1 MSGSG
6 QAASAALRPSA
17 VVTSPVTAVTLT
29 PSARISS
36 AVRSSV
42 SRVRDMMV
50 MSTPSRASAV
60 AAALP
65 SPRLAPVSNA
75 LRPRMPRSMRF
86 PITQARCCEVGRRPL
101 RSCGR
106 ACCQPR
112 ETWLECWLRKIA
124 RRETPMTRSC
134 TLALIALACAL
145 PVAAQAEE
153 LVVSNYGVTTN
164 GMPFAVA
171 MAKGFF
177 KQQGADVTGI
187 LTSDGGGTTVRT
199 MLGGNLAYGEINPTA
214 TVIAIQQG
222 ADLKIVSDNVQ
233 TVAEFVWA
241 VKPDSPIKTAADLK
255 GKKIGYTNPRST
267 SQALAILVLEKAGLK
282 PSEAELVK
290 TGGFG
295 EGIVALDL
303 GAVDV
308 APIPEPLW
316 SQHQAKYR
324 AGGGAS
330 DLLPPLD
337 NVVGVTTGKAA
348 AARGD
353 FIRAVIRARRQAVD
367 FMYANPDESADIIA
381 KVYNLST
388 DVARSAVRNLLGSH
402 DKSGVRYWS
411 AGEINLKAMNE
422 MMRAQKIVGAL
433 KDDPDWAKI
442 IDESFLPD
450 DLKRKTQ

>member
-1 MSGSG
+1 MIR
-6 QAASAALRPSA
+6 AHRAAL
-17 VVTSPVTAVTLT
+17 
-29 PSARISS
+29 
-36 AVRSSV
+36 
-42 SRVRDMMV
+42 
-50 MSTPSRASAV
+50 
-60 AAALP
+60 AALF
-65 SPRLAPVSNA
+65 LA
-75 LRPRMPRSMRF
+75 
-86 PITQARCCEVGRRPL
+86 IPL
-101 RSCGR
+101 
-106 ACCQPR
+106 
-112 ETWLECWLRKIA
+112 
-124 RRETPMTRSC
+124 
-134 TLALIALACAL
+134 
-145 PVAAQAEE
+145 AAGAEE
-153 LVVSNYGVTTN
+153 IVVSNYGVTTN
-164 GMPFAVA
+164 GMPYAVA

-187 LTSDGGGTTVRT
+187 LSSDGGGTTVRT

-233 TVAEFVWA
+233 TVAEFIWA

-282 PSEAELVK
+282 PEDAELVK

-303 GAVDV
+303 GAVDIT
-308 APIPEPLW
+308 PIPEPLW
-316 SQHQAKYR
+316 SQHQGKYR
-324 AGGGAS
+324 AVVRAS
-330 DLLPPLD
+330 DVLPPLD
-337 NVVGVTTGKAA
+337 NVVGVTTAKAA
-348 AARGD
+348 ASRGD
-353 FIRAVIRARRQAVD
+353 FIRAVIRARRQAVE

-381 KVYNLST
+381 KAYNLSSE
-388 DVARSAVRNLLGSH
+388 VARSAVRNLLSSH

-433 KDDPDWAKI
+433 KTDPDWGKI